1 MARLAAQ
8 IVEAILHEL
17 DVRGVGDLD
26 IYFETD
32 AEYEEMREAL
42 EGITEKL
49 LEIDRQG
56 R

>member
-8 IVEAILHEL
+8 IVEMVLREL
-17 DVRGVGDLD
+17 DGRGCEIDL
-26 IYFETD
+26 FAHTD
-32 AEYEEMREAL
+32 AEYDDMVEDL
-42 EGITEKL
+42 VGKTEKL